1 MFKKLQISAWNEV
14 GGSRLDYTSASLETL
29 GELREL
35 KKEKYKN
42 NQHETPVDV
51 DKLRKMGM

>member
-1 MFKKLQISAWNEV
+1 
-14 GGSRLDYTSASLETL
+14 LETL

>member
-14 GGSRLDYTSASLETL
+14 GGSHLDYTSASLETL
-29 GELREL
+29 GEL

-42 NQHETPVDV
+42 NQHETSVDV